1 MKEKI
6 RQLIPEDFSGCVL
19 ITKGEETLFEGA
31 YGFADRANGWRNAL
45 DTRFPTASAGK
56 AFVAAGVLRLV
67 EEGRLSLDD
76 TIGACLPLDW
86 GSIDDSIT
94 VRELLTHTSGL
105 PDYFDESVMDDYAG
119 LWRDFPNYRIRS
131 SRDLLSLFLSKPM
144 AFPRGERF
152 QYNNAGFVVLGLLT
166 EQLTGLAFDEYLRQA
181 VFAPCGME
189 DTGYFELDR
198 LPARCANAYC
208 FDAQRGEYYTNIYS
222 VDAKGTGAG
231 GAFTTVLDVRRF
243 WEGLYGGR
251 LLSPAMLA
259 EMTSL
264 HAGDG
269 KEFYGY
275 GVWLERAPEGFLP
288 YFEGLDPGVSFLSKR
303 YADGTIVTAVSNL
316 EQNVWQL
323 GREIAP
329 VLKEETGSY
338 RLA

>member
-6 RQLIPEDFSGCVL
+6 QLLIPENFSGCVL
-19 ITKGEETLFEGA
+19 ITKGAQTLFEGA
-31 YGFADRANGWRNAL
+31 YGFADMANERRNTL
-45 DTRFPTASAGK
+45 CTRFPTASAGK
-56 AFVAAGVLRLV
+56 AFVAAGILRLA
-67 EEGRLSLDD
+67 EEGKLSLDAS
-76 TIGACLPLDW
+76 IGECLPLDW
-86 GSIDDSIT
+86 GAIDASIT
-94 VRELLTHTSGL
+94 VRELLTHTSGI

-131 SRDLLSLFLSKPM
+131 SRDLLPLFLHKPM

-152 QYNNAGFVVLGLLT
+152 QYNNAGFVVLGLLI
-166 EQLTGLAFDEYLRQA
+166 EQSTGLAFDTYLREA
-181 VFAPCGME
+181 VFAPCGMK

-208 FDAQRGEYYTNIYS
+208 FDAQRSEYYTNIYS

-251 LLSPAMLA
+251 ILSPETLA

-275 GVWLERAPEGFLP
+275 GIWLERSPEGLTP

-303 YADGTIVTAVSNL
+303 YRDGTIVTAVSNL

-323 GREIAP
+323 SREITP
-329 VLKEETGSY
+329 VLKQ
-338 RLA
+338 